1 MPTSAA
7 PRLISGSLP
16 PARRYGADIIILT
29 HGRLQATLEAVASAI
44 RQANVDSYVALLD
57 QGTDSAARARYAELF
72 AGRTCAGFFVSDTN
86 LGVGGGR
93 NFLSNIG
100 HGDIIVALDND
111 AVFADPFIA
120 ADALRALAATPKLG
134 AIAFRIMDSS
144 GQNLDER
151 SWGFPQSL
159 KPLAYKKFLITT
171 FVGAGHAIR
180 RAAWEDAGGYDA
192 SLFFTWEE
200 YDFALRA
207 IARGWHIEHRGD
219 LAVLHKLA
227 PESRIRW
234 QSGRTKYYVRNRL
247 LIARKWRAS
256 WPSLLPRIAGYAVK
270 AALNGAAFA
279 ALAGTLAAIRR
290 DRHTPRETMPPAMRR
305 YLADHDFAQ
314 RGPLLK
320 RIGPE
325 IFASLARD

>member
-1 MPTSAA
+1 MPISAA

-16 PARRYGADIIILT
+16 PARRYAADIIILSQ
-29 HGRLQATLEAVASAI
+29 GRLQATLDAVASAI

-57 QGTDSAARARYAELF
+57 QGTDCFARARYTEIF
-72 AGRTCAGFFVSDTN
+72 AGSTCAGYFGSDTN

-93 NFLSNIG
+93 NFLAQIG

-120 ADALRALAATPKLG
+120 ADALRAFATTPNLG
-134 AIAFRIMDSS
+134 AVAFRIMDSS
-144 GQNLDER
+144 GQQLDER

-159 KPLAYKKFLITT
+159 KPLAYKKFLTTT

-200 YDFALRA
+200 YDFSLRA
-207 IARGWHIEHRGD
+207 IARGWHIEYRGD

-234 QSGRTKYYVRNRL
+234 QAGRTKFYVRNRL
-247 LIARKWRAS
+247 IIARKWRAS

-270 AALNGAAFA
+270 GALNGAALA
-279 ALAGTLAAIRR
+279 ALAGTFAAIRR

-305 YLADHDFAQ
+305 YLADHDQAH
-314 RGPLLK
+314 RGKFLD

-325 IFASLARD
+325 IFSKLARD